1 MNWRFPTATPEI
13 AMWRE
18 FMDNEI
24 KGMKFDRKQFY
35 AAVCIDL
42 TAAFNGLP
50 DYDFRTMAA
59 SVREYLRRLEKEL
72 DKCER

>member
-1 MNWRFPTATPEI
+1 MYDHE
-13 AMWRE
+13 
-18 FMDNEI
+18 
-24 KGMKFDRKQFY
+24 MKFDRKQFY

-50 DYDFRTMAA
+50 DYDFRTLAA
-59 SVREYLRRLEKEL
+59 SVREYLRQLEMEL

>member
-1 MNWRFPTATPEI
+1 
-13 AMWRE
+13 
-18 FMDNEI
+18 MDDHE
-24 KGMKFDRKQFY
+24 MKFDRKQFY

-59 SVREYLRRLEKEL
+59 SVREYLSRLEEE
-72 DKCER
+72 CE

>member
-1 MNWRFPTATPEI
+1 
-13 AMWRE
+13 
-18 FMDNEI
+18 MDDHE
-24 KGMKFDRKQFY
+24 MKFDRKQFY
-35 AAVCIDL
+35 SAVCIDL

-59 SVREYLRRLEKEL
+59 SVREYLRQLEMEL

>member
-1 MNWRFPTATPEI
+1 
-13 AMWRE
+13 
-18 FMDNEI
+18 MDNEM

-59 SVREYLRRLEKEL
+59 SVREYLRILERECDSGKKHHA
-72 DKCER
+72 D